1 MSKNTT
7 SVGIDAYFREIHAGD
22 TVQDTDGNKY
32 TVDSLG
38 NCKALSGAGYTHLTK
53 LKEPVLVNG
62 PATPMPDARVH
73 TGPVDTSVPSRQEAQ
88 AKPSLGDMMSVAK
101 NKSGFVALEN
111 MVRGS
116 KITGTQLRRILETA
130 GVEIVKRKSKAMI
143 RIEDRLR
150 AGDLL
155 RQAEKDPSIIPPGK
169 TRQKPTPKAPQ
180 LPASPTDDWVVKAVE
195 DRGLWARCLDECPGF
210 TDTLLHNVLVKR
222 GVYTILSDDIFPPP
236 LPPNLVAAIKEH
248 RIPVEVKPREDAPLT
263 EDPDPVF
270 PGSDADLAN
279 ELRRRGYTVTATKHI
294 EL

>member
-1 MSKNTT
+1 MITLSTN
-7 SVGIDAYFREIHAGD
+7 SVGKDAFFREIHAGD
-22 TVQDTDGNKY
+22 TVQDMDGTKY
-32 TVDSLG
+32 TVDSHG
-38 NCKALSGAGYTHLTK
+38 GCKPLSGSGYTHLSK
-53 LKEPVLVNG
+53 LKEPALVNG
-62 PATPMPDARVH
+62 PAVPMPDGRVH
-73 TGPVDTSVPSRQEAQ
+73 TGPVDTSVPSRKEAQ
-88 AKPSLGDMMSVAK
+88 GKPSWGDMMSVAK

-116 KITGTQLRRILETA
+116 NVTGKQLRRILETG
-130 GVEIVKRKSKAMI
+130 GVEVVTRKKKAMI

-155 RQAEKDPSIIPPGK
+155 RQAEKDPSLIPAGK
-169 TRQKPTPKAPQ
+169 PRKKPTPKVSQ

-195 DRGLWARCLDECPGF
+195 DRALWLRCLDECPGF

-222 GVYTILSDDIFPPP
+222 GVYTTLPADIFPPP
-236 LPPNLVAAIKEH
+236 LPPDLVGAIKEH
-248 RIPVEVKPREDAPLT
+248 SLPVEVKPREDAPL
-263 EDPDPVF
+263 EVPD

>member
-1 MSKNTT
+1 MITLSTN
-7 SVGIDAYFREIHAGD
+7 SVGKDAFFREIHAGD
-22 TVQDTDGNKY
+22 TVQDMDGTKY
-32 TVDSLG
+32 TVDSHG
-38 NCKALSGAGYTHLTK
+38 GCKPLSGSGYTHLSK
-53 LKEPVLVNG
+53 LKEPALVNG
-62 PATPMPDARVH
+62 PAVPMPDGRVH
-73 TGPVDTSVPSRQEAQ
+73 TGPVDTSVPSKAQ
-88 AKPSLGDMMSVAK
+88 PSLGDLMSSRK

-116 KITGTQLRRILETA
+116 QITGTQLRRLLEA
-130 GVEIVKRKSKAMI
+130 QGVEIVKRKSKAMI

-155 RQAEKDPSIIPPGK
+155 RQAEKDPSLIPAVKPRK
-169 TRQKPTPKAPQ
+169 KPTPKAPQ

-195 DRGLWARCLDECPGF
+195 DRALWLRCLDECPGF

-222 GVYTILSDDIFPPP
+222 GVYTTMPADIFPPP
-236 LPPNLVAAIKEH
+236 LPPDLVGAIKEQ
-248 RIPVEVKPREDAPLT
+248 RLPVEVKPREPAPLT

-270 PGSDADLAN
+270 PGSDADLAD

>member
-1 MSKNTT
+1 MSKNPT
-7 SVGIDAYFREIHAGD
+7 SVGTDAYFREIHAGD

-32 TVDSLG
+32 TVDSHG

-53 LKEPVLVNG
+53 LKEPALVNG
-62 PATPMPDARVH
+62 PVVPMPDGRMH
-73 TGPVDTSVPSRQEAQ
+73 TGPIDTSVPSRQEAQ
-88 AKPSLGDMMSVAK
+88 AQPTLGDLMSSRK

-116 KITGTQLRRILETA
+116 KITGTQLRRLLEA
-130 GVEIVKRKSKAMI
+130 RGVEVVVRKSKGMI
-143 RIEDRLR
+143 RIEDRHR
-150 AGDLL
+150 AGEIL
-155 RQAEKDPSIIPPGK
+155 RQAEKDPSLIPAGK
-169 TRQKPTPKAPQ
+169 TRKKPTPTASQ

-195 DRGLWARCLDECPGF
+195 DRALWLRCLDECPGF

-222 GVYTILSDDIFPPP
+222 GVYKILPADIFPPP
-236 LPPNLVAAIKEH
+236 LPPDLVGAIKEH
-248 RIPVEVKPREDAPLT
+248 RLPVEVKPREDAPL
-263 EDPDPVF
+263 EVPD